1 MLSMLINYY
10 QLLECY
16 TISKAKSSS
25 NFKKGTAS
33 FFTLVGI
40 EIFFL
45 MTWLF
50 LTLMVKN
57 KQKSEDGSNSYAYFY
72 RDPCCNSTIIFLAQW
87 KKNQQ
92 TT

>member
-50 LTLMVKN
+50 LTLMVNN
-57 KQKSEDGSNSYAYFY
+57 KLNSEGGGNCYGYIY
-72 RDPCCNSTIIFLAQW
+72 
-87 KKNQQ
+87 
-92 TT
+92 